1 MAITFKHDAAGLVG
15 AFAEG
20 QARKQKYGRELL
32 ERQQKYAFETQQRNQ
47 DRAYNAQQRQA
58 DQQLQIDRDN
68 NMIAERRN
76 ERAEDVKLKQ
86 EAFEL
91 QKAERLRQEGRMDRN
106 ALSSSIPDI
115 PDNAT
120 PEERMELGK
129 MRSGLK
135 GMLNP
140 DWDISDPS
148 VRSKFDE
155 TQEAY
160 NARIA
165 AIRQKKPSLNDQVEY
180 LDPSTGKFTSEFAA
194 GRQPYWK
201 GTGKPIEMPTTQPTQ
216 EDRRKEYL
224 SDQKV
229 TSSTYAQL
237 YNENKDKAGEDG
249 VVKAPTPDQVYDR
262 MEEQFKAR
270 EARVN
275 PQATAPS
282 AQTPQPSAPAAS
294 VAPPEVK
301 QDWANLVGVMGS
313 DKTAPSQPAAAQP
326 TDNRPATIQQPG
338 TTVFGT
344 GSQGTPAYPTQQ
356 APQSTGWN
364 MQMVQRADGRSQ
376 WVDPNGNVTVKEKGW
391 RPGVREDQPEII
403 TVPGW
408 MPQPSAP
415 TDPNDPIV
423 STIETNPPIHIH
435 KSGRKSRG
443 MSAQPS
449 APQQAPSDP
458 RRDILRQMMS
468 GNDQAGQP
476 MPSQGPVEYQ
486 TQPMQPVA
494 PPARSGPIQP
504 VPIGDTSYDN
514 WRNTL
519 PELTDPNA
527 PRPSQSGAASK
538 APKLEAT
545 RASNVEKTTNKIGPR
560 SVADVRSPVS
570 GLPIQQQQTIEPN
583 WESLGSALSKP
594 EQSQLGKL
602 QQLYSTA
609 KDPQIKQAIQT
620 LASPQASVEDVR
632 AAAAALLRNGI
643 DIRQL

>member
-237 YNENKDKAGEDG
+237 YNENKDKAGEGG
-249 VVKAPTPDQVYDR
+249 VVAHGTVQQWRRKTGDR
-262 MEEQFKAR
+262 
-270 EARVN
+270 
-275 PQATAPS
+275 
-282 AQTPQPSAPAAS
+282 
-294 VAPPEVK
+294 
-301 QDWANLVGVMGS
+301 
-313 DKTAPSQPAAAQP
+313 
-326 TDNRPATIQQPG
+326 
-338 TTVFGT
+338 
-344 GSQGTPAYPTQQ
+344 
-356 APQSTGWN
+356 
-364 MQMVQRADGRSQ
+364 
-376 WVDPNGNVTVKEKGW
+376 
-391 RPGVREDQPEII
+391 
-403 TVPGW
+403 
-408 MPQPSAP
+408 
-415 TDPNDPIV
+415 
-423 STIETNPPIHIH
+423 
-435 KSGRKSRG
+435 
-443 MSAQPS
+443 
-449 APQQAPSDP
+449 
-458 RRDILRQMMS
+458 RQM
-468 GNDQAGQP
+468 
-476 MPSQGPVEYQ
+476 
-486 TQPMQPVA
+486 
-494 PPARSGPIQP
+494 
-504 VPIGDTSYDN
+504 
-514 WRNTL
+514 
-519 PELTDPNA
+519 
-527 PRPSQSGAASK
+527 
-538 APKLEAT
+538 
-545 RASNVEKTTNKIGPR
+545 
-560 SVADVRSPVS
+560 
-570 GLPIQQQQTIEPN
+570 
-583 WESLGSALSKP
+583 
-594 EQSQLGKL
+594 
-602 QQLYSTA
+602 
-609 KDPQIKQAIQT
+609 
-620 LASPQASVEDVR
+620 
-632 AAAAALLRNGI
+632 
-643 DIRQL
+643 